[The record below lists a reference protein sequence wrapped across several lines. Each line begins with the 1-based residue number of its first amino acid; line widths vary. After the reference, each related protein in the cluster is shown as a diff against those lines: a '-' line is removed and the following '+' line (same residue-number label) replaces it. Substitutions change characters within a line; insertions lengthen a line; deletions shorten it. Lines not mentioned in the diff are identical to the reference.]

1 LAERGG
7 FELSRPFLS
16 HMLPRAFTRISF
28 LPRETLASKRDSPK
42 VVNVKVGQTAGG
54 RTSRGLAVARETSDV
69 CVHPEKERER
79 MKCLLS
85 GIESLSAEIENLG
98 NLGRERLDLN
108 AVAPTLAT
116 G

>member
-1 LAERGG
+1 
-7 FELSRPFLS
+7 
-16 HMLPRAFTRISF
+16 MVPRAFRRISF
-28 LPRETLASKRDSPK
+28 LPRETLASKRGSPK